1 MPTVVAAMTL
11 AALLRLSFVGVR
23 AWELAFLYVVLVG
36 LALWPQ
42 LAWQLWLANVVG
54 MFVMAWGWFGALD
67 ATDNIEQRPLHWL
80 ILLFGYL
87 ALTGSR
93 AYLDLV
99 VYQTF

>member
-42 LAWQLWLANVVG
+42 LAWQPWLANVAG
-54 MFVMAWGWFGALD
+54 MFAMAWAWFGALD
-67 ATDNIEQRPLHWL
+67 MTDNIERHALHWL
-80 ILLFGYL
+80 ILFFGYL
-87 ALTGSR
+87 MLIGSR